1 MGHKVRDGH
10 WGTREGQKIRKAFHD
25 NRHQDD
31 SELFFFTSAAAAAV
45 VLNNLL
51 PIYFLIDIILILY

>member
-31 SELFFFTSAAAAAV
+31 SELFFFTSAAAAV

>member
-10 WGTREGQKIRKAFHD
+10 WGTGEGQKIRKAFHD

-45 VLNNLL
+45 LNNLL